1 MLAWLAFI
9 WMCDLFNTLS
19 TGGVGG
25 EERGGGGLGGIVF
38 FHYGERDFFFPVR
51 ENAKRAAPY
60 NGGVMGEAVRGV
72 SVKDTLGSAS
82 RRTSRWSSFVFL
94 AAAVWSLHVR
104 THKSTMWKTNVAKQ
118 TPRDLQ
124 LTLILRT
131 EGFKNPDIS
140 LSSLFLRKSL
150 ERSNTLERVS

>member
-25 EERGGGGLGGIVF
+25 EEREEVAGWAGSCSFTTARGIF
-38 FHYGERDFFFPVR
+38 FFFFFPVR
-51 ENAKRAAPY
+51 ENAKRAAAY

-82 RRTSRWSSFVFL
+82 RRTSRRRPFVFL
-94 AAAVWSLHVR
+94 AAAAAPSLRVR
-104 THKSTMWKTNVAKQ
+104 THKSTTWKNERRETKTA
-118 TPRDLQ
+118 
-124 LTLILRT
+124 LIPPNGRVQ
-131 EGFKNPDIS
+131 
-140 LSSLFLRKSL
+140 KS
-150 ERSNTLERVS
+150 

>member
-38 FHYGERDFFFPVR
+38 FHYGERDLFFLVR
-51 ENAKRAAPY
+51 ENAKRAAAY

-94 AAAVWSLHVR
+94 AATCRLESPRENAQKHHVE
-104 THKSTMWKTNVAKQ
+104 N
-118 TPRDLQ
+118 
-124 LTLILRT
+124 
-131 EGFKNPDIS
+131 
-140 LSSLFLRKSL
+140 
-150 ERSNTLERVS
+150 ERRETKAA

>member
-25 EERGGGGLGGIVF
+25 EERGGGGLGGILF
-38 FHYGERDFFFPVR
+38 FHCGERDFFFPPVR
-51 ENAKRAAPY
+51 ENAKRAAAY

-82 RRTSRWSSFVFL
+82 RRTSRRCSFVFL
-94 AAAVWSLHVR
+94 AAAVRSLRVR
-104 THKSTMWKTNVAKQ
+104 THKSEDRMT
-118 TPRDLQ
+118 
-124 LTLILRT
+124 
-131 EGFKNPDIS
+131 
-140 LSSLFLRKSL
+140 SSSR
-150 ERSNTLERVS
+150 